1 MNETILFVG
10 FFILIAVLIVISRIS
25 NTVTRITDTT
35 NKFVDLAQLGK
46 VGELLIDQGKLNSQQ
61 PRT

>member
-25 NTVTRITDTT
+25 NTITRITDTT

-46 VGELLIDQGKLNSQQ
+46 VSELLIDQGKLNSQQ

>member
-35 NKFVDLAQLGK
+35 NKFVDLAQLEK
-46 VGELLIDQGKLNSQQ
+46 VGELLIEEKKLNLQQ
-61 PRT
+61 SRT

>member
-10 FFILIAVLIVISRIS
+10 FFILIAVLIIISRIS

-35 NKFVDLAQLGK
+35 NKFVDLAQLEK
-46 VGELLIDQGKLNSQQ
+46 VGELLIEEKKLNLQQ
-61 PRT
+61 QRI

>member
-10 FFILIAVLIVISRIS
+10 FFILIAVLIIISRIS

-35 NKFVDLAQLGK
+35 NKFVDLAQLEK
-46 VGELLIDQGKLNSQQ
+46 VGELLIEEKKLNLQQ
-61 PRT
+61 SRT